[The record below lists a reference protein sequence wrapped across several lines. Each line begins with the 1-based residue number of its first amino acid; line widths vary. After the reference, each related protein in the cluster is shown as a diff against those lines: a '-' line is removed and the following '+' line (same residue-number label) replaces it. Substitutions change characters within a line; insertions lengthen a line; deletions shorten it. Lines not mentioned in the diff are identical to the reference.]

1 MYFDIIVPG
10 LRNNREPANNQSQ
23 RHQKILVHGKC
34 NCCWCDWSKQLMV
47 HMLKNL
53 EASIRDTCNVCNIQD
68 SHMLAILRCP
78 SNTEQSLCSPS
89 VKTCNHSK
97 RCDAS
102 PCPNLTPDAMKMIQK
117 SLICSCLIKVIWTS
131 PIIDRQGTS
140 AVLKTFFALYKS
152 LQTKVLTTNL
162 GAEGQKCI
170 LHWGLNQLS
179 TWPLISQFDCTI
191 IATPH
196 NKYTNLCSV
205 ACHCLDTRCS
215 NTAHSQAVCPD
226 SERAIL
232 GFRLNFCLNRKQA
245 SIYIIWGP
253 GSLPLF
259 SGR

>member
-1 MYFDIIVPG
+1 MFATFRTATCLPFSAALQI
-10 LRNNREPANNQSQ
+10 QSNHYAH
-23 RHQKILVHGKC
+23 HQ
-34 NCCWCDWSKQLMV
+34 SK
-47 HMLKNL
+47 
-53 EASIRDTCNVCNIQD
+53 
-68 SHMLAILRCP
+68 LAIIARDVMPHLALTWHQMPQKWYR
-78 SNTEQSLCSPS
+78 SPWF
-89 VKTCNHSK
+89 VV
-97 RCDAS
+97 
-102 PCPNLTPDAMKMIQK
+102 
-117 SLICSCLIKVIWTS
+117 VIWTS

-140 AVLKTFFALYKS
+140 AVLKTFFALYES

-170 LHWGLNQLS
+170 LHWGSNQLS
-179 TWPLISQFDCTI
+179 TWPLISHFDCTI

-196 NKYTNLCSV
+196 NKYTNICSV

-215 NTAHSQAVCPD
+215 NTVHSQAVCPD